1 MILIHTN
8 TAAYMYDQLPRNVYK
23 CTSPM
28 TNYLLLISLTR
39 IFYKNSSAS
48 LDRISISEL
57 CSAINSTVTTVHEN
71 FTSQH

>member
-28 TNYLLLISLTR
+28 TNYL
-39 IFYKNSSAS
+39 
-48 LDRISISEL
+48 
-57 CSAINSTVTTVHEN
+57 
-71 FTSQH
+71 